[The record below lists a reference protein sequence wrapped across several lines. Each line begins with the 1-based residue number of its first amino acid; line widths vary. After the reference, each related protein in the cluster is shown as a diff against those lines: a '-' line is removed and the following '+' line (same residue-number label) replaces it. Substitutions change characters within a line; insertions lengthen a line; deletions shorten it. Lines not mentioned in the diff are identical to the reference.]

1 MMIPMKQLKNPK
13 EDEMISDN
21 LKNTIVSQIS
31 AAVKPSEIFLFGSH
45 AYGIPHEDS
54 DIDLLVVVDSDVI
67 PQNYDEKA
75 EIYLRVSRAIR
86 DMERKIPIDLIVY
99 TKPEFERFKEIGS
112 IFSRRIL
119 KDGVSL
125 L

>member
-1 MMIPMKQLKNPK
+1 MIT
-13 EDEMISDN
+13 DT

-31 AAVKPSEIFLFGSH
+31 AAVKPSAIFLFGSH
-45 AYGIPHEDS
+45 AYGTPHEDS
-54 DIDLLVVVDSDVI
+54 DIDLMVVVDSDIV
-67 PQNYDEKA
+67 PRDYAEKSQ
-75 EIYLRVSRAIR
+75 IYLSVSRAIR
-86 DMERKIPIDLIVY
+86 DVERKIPIDLIVY

-119 KDGVSL
+119 KDGVNL

>member
-1 MMIPMKQLKNPK
+1 
-13 EDEMISDN
+13 MISDN

-31 AAVKPSEIFLFGSH
+31 AAVKPFEIFLFGSH
-45 AYGIPHEDS
+45 AYGIPHKDS

-67 PQNYDEKA
+67 PQSYDEKSK
-75 EIYLRVSRAIR
+75 IYLSVSRSIR
-86 DMERKIPIDLIVY
+86 DVERKIPIDLIVY
-99 TKPEFERFKEIGS
+99 TKPEFERFKEVGS

-119 KDGVSL
+119 KDGVRL

>member
-1 MMIPMKQLKNPK
+1 
-13 EDEMISDN
+13 MISDN

-75 EIYLRVSRAIR
+75 EIYLSVSRAIR
-86 DMERKIPIDLIVY
+86 DTERKIPIDLIVY

>member
-1 MMIPMKQLKNPK
+1 VLT
-13 EDEMISDN
+13 ES

-31 AAVKPSEIFLFGSH
+31 AAVKPSQIFLFGSH
-45 AYGIPHEDS
+45 AYGTPHEDS
-54 DIDLLVVVDSDVI
+54 DIDLMVVIDSDIV
-67 PQNYDEKA
+67 PRDYAEKSQ
-75 EIYLRVSRAIR
+75 IYLSVSRAIR
-86 DMERKIPIDLIVY
+86 DVERKIPIDLIVY

-119 KDGVSL
+119 KDGVNL